1 MNWLDV
7 VILVIIAISAV
18 ISLFRGF
25 FREAVS
31 LATWVLAFWV
41 AIGFSDKLDPLLKS
55 MIESPAARLAVA
67 FGTLFLATLIVGALV
82 NYLIGQLVRKT
93 GLGGT
98 DRMLGVL
105 FGVARGVVLVGVLV
119 LMGGI
124 PHLSREAWWQESM
137 LMPHFQEMAI
147 WMRDF
152 LPADVAKNFKFDPK

>member
-147 WMRDF
+147 WMREF

>member
-7 VILVIIAISAV
+7 VILVIIAISAI

-41 AIGFSDKLDPLLKS
+41 AIGFSDKLDPMLDN
-55 MIESPAARLAVA
+55 MIQSPAARLAVA
-67 FGTLFLATLIVGALV
+67 FGTLFLATLIVGAFV

-93 GLGGT
+93 GMGGT

-124 PHLSREAWWQESM
+124 PQLSREIWWQEST
-137 LMPHFQEMAI
+137 LMPHFQEMAV

-152 LPADVAKNFKFDPK
+152 LPPDVAKNFKFDPK